1 MPVAHRPHRK
11 TRPGKGVCSRAASA
25 VGWSI
30 GPSPQTKPTRQGP
43 TMPIGPSRH
52 PNARTYPRP
61 RTLSGIC
68 PRRGVRPA
76 VQDAR
81 DGTRA
86 WSADVHNS
94 GQAGHGPRPTP
105 SPSNTVDSGMAPPG
119 MVGNCWMMRY
129 RCPPTHDSGCNLP
142 SIQDRRS
149 GWFLD
154 DLRVTG
160 KSVTVCGTQESHRDS
175 TQSGGFA
182 PSPECG
188 EPPVHIETDQRRG
201 LAVLQQALH
210 PRPHIGQPHVL
221 YK

>member
-1 MPVAHRPHRK
+1 
-11 TRPGKGVCSRAASA
+11 
-25 VGWSI
+25 
-30 GPSPQTKPTRQGP
+30 
-43 TMPIGPSRH
+43 
-52 PNARTYPRP
+52 
-61 RTLSGIC
+61 
-68 PRRGVRPA
+68 
-76 VQDAR
+76 
-81 DGTRA
+81 
-86 WSADVHNS
+86 
-94 GQAGHGPRPTP
+94 
-105 SPSNTVDSGMAPPG
+105 
-119 MVGNCWMMRY
+119 MMRY

-210 PRPHIGQPHVL
+210 PRPHIGEPHVL
-221 YK
+221 YKRISIVAITAIVTTRPILLVIDDRHTATLATRPLCYPLLLQCCRQRLEAHSHIRTQSNATTQNHASRTVNTVDGPHYRHAL